1 MTRQSSRLARV
12 ADHVQRELLDI
23 IRGQM
28 RDPRIGILSIS
39 EVRISRDLSYADVY
53 VSMLEAESAEDRET
67 LLAVL
72 DNASG
77 YLRSL
82 LAARSKLRITPQ
94 LRFHYDEMLER
105 GAELER
111 LIDRAVAQ
119 DQAQKGAPQPG
130 ARQPGAR
137 QPEGEE

>member
-1 MTRQSSRLARV
+1 
-12 ADHVQRELLDI
+12 
-23 IRGQM
+23 M

-82 LAARSKLRITPQ
+82 LAARSKLRVTPQ
-94 LRFHYDEMLER
+94 LRFHYVEMLER

-111 LIDRAVAQ
+111 LIDDAVAQ
-119 DQAQKGAPQPG
+119 DQARKQGAAQPG
-130 ARQPGAR
+130 ARQL
-137 QPEGEE
+137 EEEE